1 MEEFKKKKKPM
12 IEKINEQLKLV
23 ESTFNQSRQKLALL
37 EQKRSEMD
45 KEIKDVES
53 LISQTRGAY
62 QALSELKGEET
73 PA

>member
-1 MEEFKKKKKPM
+1 MLD
-12 IEKINEQLKLV
+12 KINERIKSV
-23 ESTFNQSRQKLALL
+23 ESSFNQSRQKLALL
-37 EQKRSEMD
+37 EQRRNEMD

-62 QALSELKGEET
+62 QALSELTVEET

>member
-1 MEEFKKKKKPM
+1 M
-12 IEKINEQLKLV
+12 IEKINEQMKSV

>member
-1 MEEFKKKKKPM
+1 MLD
-12 IEKINEQLKLV
+12 KINERMKSV

-37 EQKRSEMD
+37 EQKRNEMD
-45 KEIKDVES
+45 KEIKDVKS

-62 QALSELKGEET
+62 QALSELTVEET

>member
-1 MEEFKKKKKPM
+1 M
-12 IEKINEQLKLV
+12 IEKINEQMKSV

-53 LISQTRGAY
+53 LIHQTRGAY

>member
-1 MEEFKKKKKPM
+1 M
-12 IEKINEQLKLV
+12 IEKINEQMKSV

-37 EQKRSEMD
+37 EKKRNEID

-62 QALSELKGEET
+62 QALSELTVEET